1 MKRTVKRAFSYV
13 RFSKLGQ
20 ALGDSLR
27 RQAEWSA
34 ALAARKGWQLDDGRL
49 SMQDLGVSGFR
60 GRNAKRGLGAFL
72 EAISQGKVVPGD
84 VLIVE
89 SLDRLSREALD
100 DAYQLFRGILKTGVE
115 LYTREPER
123 HYTRQSLDD
132 LIGMLE
138 PLLIMSRAHEESQT
152 KSMRG
157 QEYWKSRRAELA
169 KTGQVIHQVA
179 PAWLRLSPDKTQFA
193 VIPEAAAAIRLI
205 YQLAADGFGLNPIA
219 AKLNGD
225 GVPSIC
231 VNVRPEKGNRYWSR
245 AYIAKL
251 LKDRSVLGEYQP
263 HVIKDGKRVPHGDP
277 VRGYF
282 PAIISES
289 QFYTV
294 RHAIAGRYTSRG
306 RTGPQVA
313 SLFTGLIRD
322 ARDGEIMH
330 LSYQHSPAKANARIL
345 VSSGAR
351 NGKPGS
357 VAMPFLYDP
366 TEQAFLKCVREL
378 RAADIQG
385 GKADDKEAR
394 SPPFRRRWMTS
405 VPR

>member
-1 MKRTVKRAFSYV
+1 
-13 RFSKLGQ
+13 
-20 ALGDSLR
+20 
-27 RQAEWSA
+27 
-34 ALAARKGWQLDDGRL
+34 
-49 SMQDLGVSGFR
+49 MQDLGVSGFR

-138 PLLIMSRAHEESQT
+138 PLPIMSRAHEESQT

-169 KTGQVIHQVA
+169 KTGQGIHQVA

-277 VRGYF
+277 VRGVF
-282 PAIISES
+282 PGDH
-289 QFYTV
+289 F
-294 RHAIAGRYTSRG
+294 
-306 RTGPQVA
+306 
-313 SLFTGLIRD
+313 
-322 ARDGEIMH
+322 
-330 LSYQHSPAKANARIL
+330 
-345 VSSGAR
+345 
-351 NGKPGS
+351 
-357 VAMPFLYDP
+357 
-366 TEQAFLKCVREL
+366 
-378 RAADIQG
+378 
-385 GKADDKEAR
+385 
-394 SPPFRRRWMTS
+394 
-405 VPR
+405 